1 MSMLLTN
8 CRIIQET
15 GILEGYAIQIENERI
30 SKIIPEDQITEF
42 YAESTI
48 DLKGRYVC
56 PGFIDTHSDMV
67 EQLVQPRPTSMLD
80 FDLALKEG
88 ERQLVNQG
96 ITTMYHSL
104 SLYQDTFGGVR
115 EIRKAKNVFRLAEAI
130 QRCHNKSH
138 LIHNRLHLRFDI
150 HTIESLD
157 AVQQLVEAG
166 MVHQLS
172 FMDHSP
178 GQGQYRDLE
187 IYRRSMK
194 KGDLVTDEEFTQV
207 LEFHETNEKIPFER
221 LKELGKVAMRRGI
234 PIASHD
240 DDTIEKLDV
249 VSELGCTISEFPITM
264 EVATD
269 AHRRGLYTVAGAPN
283 VLLGGSH
290 SGNLSATEAI
300 KAGVVNILCS
310 DYYPAALLHSVFL
323 LHKKHQLPLHQVIA
337 LVTVNPARAMGIS
350 ENYGSVE
357 EGKMADLLVIDD
369 SNTWPTITHVFI
381 QGRMVSRL
389 EYRL

>member
-178 GQGQYRDLE
+178 GQGQYE
-187 IYRRSMK
+187 KRRF
-194 KGDLVTDEEFTQV
+194 G
-207 LEFHETNEKIPFER
+207 
-221 LKELGKVAMRRGI
+221 
-234 PIASHD
+234 
-240 DDTIEKLDV
+240 
-249 VSELGCTISEFPITM
+249 
-264 EVATD
+264 
-269 AHRRGLYTVAGAPN
+269 Y
-283 VLLGGSH
+283 
-290 SGNLSATEAI
+290 
-300 KAGVVNILCS
+300 
-310 DYYPAALLHSVFL
+310 
-323 LHKKHQLPLHQVIA
+323 
-337 LVTVNPARAMGIS
+337 
-350 ENYGSVE
+350 
-357 EGKMADLLVIDD
+357 
-369 SNTWPTITHVFI
+369 
-381 QGRMVSRL
+381 
-389 EYRL
+389 